1 MTAYNFLKES
11 NVHLVYGGSRYLL
24 KTTPDVSFSQTFA
37 EDAYEV
43 KTLHDQTKMFQ
54 GTSITKANP
63 ADFSFTIHLTTEK
76 DETIVKSLLTD
87 YDATEGQ
94 TRINSF
100 DLYIVSSEST
110 FKLNECVM
118 TNGDFNLAKGS
129 ALTLSVSG
137 QAQKLERVGNAS
149 YSLPGSLASAS
160 STRTPTLSLIDVE
173 VSGSDVSN
181 IISATLSVQN
191 EINWTAYETL
201 HSSLSVTNASNA
213 MYPSGFTLGRRVV
226 SGNITQYVTSNNS
239 STVQSF
245 NTDTTVRV
253 KTVVDGSTFL
263 DANLANCMF
272 TKRTAASE
280 AFTQTFDYRLIGN
293 PANLSTVITY

>member
-1 MTAYNFLKES
+1 MTAYNLLRES
-11 NVHLVYGGSRYLL
+11 RVQIIHNGSRYLI
-24 KTTPDVSFSQTFA
+24 KTTPEVSFSQTFA

-63 ADFSFTIHLTTEK
+63 ANFSFTVSLTTEK

-87 YDATEGQ
+87 YDSTGSNIK
-94 TRINSF
+94 TF
-100 DLYIVSSEST
+100 DLFIVTGEST
-110 FKLNECVM
+110 FKLNECVI

-129 ALTLSVSG
+129 ALTLTVSG
-137 QAQKLERVGNAS
+137 QASKLERVGDED
-149 YSLPGSLASAS
+149 YSLPGSLVSAS

-173 VSGSDVSN
+173 VGGSDVSN

-191 EINWTAYETL
+191 EIEWTPYETL
-201 HSSLSVTNASNA
+201 QSSLSVTSASNA
-213 MYPSGFTLGRRVV
+213 MYPSEYTLGRRVV
-226 SGNITQYVTSNNS
+226 SGNIVQYVTSNNS
-239 STVQSF
+239 NTAQTF
-245 NTDTTVRV
+245 NTDTTVRI
-253 KTVVDGSTFL
+253 KTLVNGSTFL

-272 TKRTAASE
+272 TKRTTVTE
-280 AFTQTFDYRLIGN
+280 ALTQAFDYRLIGN

>member
-1 MTAYNFLKES
+1 MVAYNFLKES
-11 NVHLVYGGSRYLL
+11 NVHLVYGVSRYLI

-63 ADFSFTIHLTTEK
+63 ADFSFTVHLTKEK

-87 YDATEGQ
+87 YDTTEGQ
-94 TRINSF
+94 TRIKTF
-100 DLYIVSSEST
+100 DLYIVTGEST
-110 FKLNECVM
+110 FKLNECVLI
-118 TNGDFNLAKGS
+118 NGDFNLSKGS
-129 ALTLSVSG
+129 ASTLAVAG
-137 QAQKLERVGNAS
+137 QAQKLERVGDAS
-149 YSLPGSLASAS
+149 YSLPGSLVSAS

-173 VSGSDVSN
+173 VGGSDVTN

-191 EINWTAYETL
+191 EISWTPYETL
-201 HSSLSVTNASNA
+201 QSSLSVTSASNA

-226 SGNITQYVTSNNS
+226 SGNIVQYITSNNS
-239 STVQSF
+239 STVQTF

-272 TKRTAASE
+272 TKRANVADV
-280 AFTQTFDYRLIGN
+280 FTQTFDYRLVGN

>member
-1 MTAYNFLKES
+1 MVAYNFLKES
-11 NVHLVYGGSRYLL
+11 NVHLVYGGSRYLI

-63 ADFSFTIHLTTEK
+63 ADFSFTVHLTKEK

-87 YDATEGQ
+87 YDTTEGQ
-94 TRINSF
+94 TRIKTF
-100 DLYIVSSEST
+100 DLYIVTGEST
-110 FKLNECVM
+110 FKLNECVLI
-118 TNGDFNLAKGS
+118 NGDFNLSKGS
-129 ALTLSVSG
+129 ASTLAVAG
-137 QAQKLERVGNAS
+137 QGQKLERVGDAS
-149 YSLPGSLASAS
+149 YSLPGSLVSAS

-173 VSGSDVSN
+173 VGGSDVTN

-191 EINWTAYETL
+191 EISWTPYETL
-201 HSSLSVTNASNA
+201 QSSLSVTSASNA

-226 SGNITQYVTSNNS
+226 SGNIVQYITSNNS
-239 STVQSF
+239 STVQTF
-245 NTDTTVRV
+245 DTDTTVSV

-272 TKRTAASE
+272 TKRANVADV
-280 AFTQTFDYRLIGN
+280 FTQTFDYRLVGN

>member
-11 NVHLVYGGSRYLL
+11 NVHVVYGGSRYLL

-63 ADFSFTIHLTTEK
+63 ADFSFTVHLTTEK

-100 DLYIVSSEST
+100 DLYIVSGEST
-110 FKLNECVM
+110 FKLNECVI
-118 TNGDFNLAKGS
+118 TSGDFNLAKGS
-129 ALTLSVSG
+129 ALTLTVSG

-149 YSLPGSLASAS
+149 YSLPGSLVSAS

-173 VSGSDVSN
+173 VGGSDVSN

-191 EINWTAYETL
+191 EISWTPYETL
-201 HSSLSVTNASNA
+201 QSSLSVTNASNA

-226 SGNITQYVTSNNS
+226 SGNIVQYVTSNNS

-253 KTVVDGSTFL
+253 KTVVNGSTFL

-272 TKRTAASE
+272 TKRTTPADV
-280 AFTQTFDYRLIGN
+280 FTQSFDYRLIGN

>member
-24 KTTPDVSFSQTFA
+24 KTTPNVSFSQTFA

-54 GTSITKANP
+54 GTSVTKANP
-63 ADFSFTIHLTTEK
+63 ADFSFTVSLTTEK

-87 YDATEGQ
+87 YDSTGS
-94 TRINSF
+94 NVKSF
-100 DLYIVSSEST
+100 DLYIVTGEST
-110 FKLNECVM
+110 FKLSSSVII
-118 TNGDFNLAKGS
+118 NGDFNLAKGS
-129 ALTLSVSG
+129 ALTLTVSG
-137 QAQKLERVGNAS
+137 QASKLERVGDED
-149 YSLPGSLASAS
+149 YSLPGSLVSAS

-191 EINWTAYETL
+191 EIEWTPYETL
-201 HSSLSVTNASNA
+201 QSSLSVTSASNA

-226 SGNITQYVTSNNS
+226 SGNIVQYVTSNNS
-239 STVQSF
+239 STVQTF

-253 KTVVDGSTFL
+253 KTLVNGSTFL

-272 TKRTAASE
+272 TKRTTPAE
-280 AFTQTFDYRLIGN
+280 AFTQAFDYRLIGN

>member
-54 GTSITKANP
+54 GTSVTKANP
-63 ADFSFTIHLTTEK
+63 ADFGFTVSLTTEK

-87 YDATEGQ
+87 YDSTGSN
-94 TRINSF
+94 IKSF

-110 FKLNECVM
+110 FKLTECVI

-129 ALTLSVSG
+129 ALTLAVSG

-149 YSLPGSLASAS
+149 YSLPGSLVSAS

-191 EINWTAYETL
+191 EISWTPYETL
-201 HSSLSVTNASNA
+201 QSSLSVTNASNA
-213 MYPSGFTLGRRVV
+213 MYPSTFTLGRRVV
-226 SGNITQYVTSNNS
+226 SGNIVQYITSNNS
-239 STVQSF
+239 STVQTF

-253 KTVVDGSTFL
+253 KTVVNGSTFL

-272 TKRTAASE
+272 TKRATTADV
-280 AFTQTFDYRLIGN
+280 FTQAFDYRLIGN

>member
-11 NVHLVYGGSRYLL
+11 NVHLVYEGSRYLL
-24 KTTPDVSFSQTFA
+24 KTTPNVSFSQTFA

-54 GTSITKANP
+54 GTSVTKANP
-63 ADFSFTIHLTTEK
+63 ADFSFTVSLTTEK

-87 YDATEGQ
+87 YDSTGS
-94 TRINSF
+94 NVKSF
-100 DLYIVSSEST
+100 DLYIVTGEST
-110 FKLNECVM
+110 FKLSSCVII
-118 TNGDFNLAKGS
+118 NGDFNLAKGS
-129 ALTLSVSG
+129 ALTLTVSG
-137 QAQKLERVGNAS
+137 QASKLERVGDED
-149 YSLPGSLASAS
+149 YSLPGSLVSAS

-191 EINWTAYETL
+191 EIEWTPYETL
-201 HSSLSVTNASNA
+201 QSSLSVTSASNA

-226 SGNITQYVTSNNS
+226 SGNIVQYVTSNNS
-239 STVQSF
+239 STVQTF

-253 KTVVDGSTFL
+253 KTLVNGSTFL

-272 TKRTAASE
+272 TKRTTPAE
-280 AFTQTFDYRLIGN
+280 AFTQAFDYRLIGN

>member
-1 MTAYNFLKES
+1 
-11 NVHLVYGGSRYLL
+11 
-24 KTTPDVSFSQTFA
+24 
-37 EDAYEV
+37 
-43 KTLHDQTKMFQ
+43 MFQ

-63 ADFSFTIHLTTEK
+63 ADFSFTIYLTTEK

-94 TRINSF
+94 TRVNSF
-100 DLYIVSSEST
+100 DLYVVTGEST
-110 FKLNECVM
+110 FKLNECVF
-118 TNGDFNLAKGS
+118 TNGDFNLSKGS
-129 ALTLSVSG
+129 ALTLNVSG
-137 QAQKLERVGNAS
+137 QGSKLERVGNAS
-149 YSLPGSLASAS
+149 YSLPGSLVSAS

-173 VSGSDVSN
+173 VGGSDVSN

-191 EINWTAYETL
+191 EISWTPYETL

-213 MYPSGFTLGRRVV
+213 MYPSGFTLDRRVV
-226 SGNITQYVTSNNS
+226 SGNIVQYLTSDNS

-253 KTVVDGSTFL
+253 KTLVNGSTFL

-272 TKRTAASE
+272 TKRMAQNE
-280 AFTQTFDYRLIGN
+280 VFTQTFDYRLIGN